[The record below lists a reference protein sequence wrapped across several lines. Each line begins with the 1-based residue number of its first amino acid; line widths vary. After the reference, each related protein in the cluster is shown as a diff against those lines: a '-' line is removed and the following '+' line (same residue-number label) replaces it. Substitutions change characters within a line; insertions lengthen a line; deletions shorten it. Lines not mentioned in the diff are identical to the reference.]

1 MTIENFKKD
10 KMIKPY
16 FLWFLKSN
24 LMMPKVIHMVIFQG
38 GEKHEG
44 IELILNYQKAQK
56 ALINKLKKEGIEE
69 GSMITVVSEVCN
81 HFIEEMGEKTIKASS
96 PELLIQHDYNQN

>member
-10 KMIKPY
+10 KMFKPY

-24 LMMPKVIHMVIFQG
+24 LMMPKVIHMVILQG

-44 IELILNYQKAQK
+44 IELILNYQKSQK
-56 ALINKLKKEGIEE
+56 TLINKLKKEGIGEE
-69 GSMITVVSEVCN
+69 SIITVVSEVCN
-81 HFIEEMGEKTIKASS
+81 HFMEEMGEKTIIASS
-96 PELLIQHDYNQN
+96 PELLIRHEYNQN